1 MKKFNISILI
11 ASSFFLVNCGGGIS
25 GDTTNHT
32 SVLGDNSEINN
43 PQPFDAPTI
52 SQAKIDKY
60 LKAINDA
67 RSHERNCGSKHF
79 DATTHLQWSDE
90 LYKAAYEHSQDMAKS
105 GVFEH
110 RGSGYE
116 SDWTAKVNSLD
127 HPSRFDERIVN
138 NGYTYSSAG
147 ENIAAGQNSIK
158 QVFYG
163 SKGVKGWLQSPGHC
177 ANIMNPNFT
186 DIGMAMY
193 YKKDDTNKYYWTQD
207 FGSN

>member
-1 MKKFNISILI
+1 MKKFNTLMLI

-32 SVLGDNSEINN
+32 SVLGDNSEIGN

-52 SQAKIDKY
+52 SQAKIDEY
-60 LKAINDA
+60 LNAINNA
-67 RSHERNCGSKHF
+67 RSQSRDCGSEGHF
-79 DATTHLQWSDE
+79 DATTPLEWSDE

-110 RGSGYE
+110 HGSGYE

-147 ENIAAGQNSIK
+147 ENIAGGQATTSEVVQSWLNS
-158 QVFYG
+158 
-163 SKGVKGWLQSPGHC
+163 PHHC
-177 ANIMNPNFT
+177 ANIMNPDFT

-193 YKKDDTNKYYWTQD
+193 YKQDDSNNYHYYWTQD